1 MNRKPCNRVLK
12 LAAVLL
18 VAAAPALAADTY
30 EVDAAHSEVS
40 FLVRHLVG
48 RVRGSF
54 GQFEGKVVMDTAN
67 PAASSV
73 EFTIKAESI
82 DTNVAKRDDHLRSA
96 DFFDVAKYPSL
107 TFASKKVEKV
117 GDGQYKVTGDLTLRG
132 VTKEVVLAVEGSPT
146 PMQDPFG
153 NTKLGGSATT
163 RLNRKDFGLNWSKSL
178 DGGGL
183 VVGDE
188 VDVTIDIELIKQ

>member
-1 MNRKPCNRVLK
+1 MTRRPFLFACALAFVL
-12 LAAVLL
+12 
-18 VAAAPALAADTY
+18 AAAPVFAQAGTWQIDSAHTSAQFAVKHMMVSTVRGQFNKTSGTVAWDGKDFTTAAVD
-30 EVDAAHSEVS
+30 VVIDAASINT
-40 FLVRHLVG
+40 R
-48 RVRGSF
+48 
-54 GQFEGKVVMDTAN
+54 
-67 PAASSV
+67 
-73 EFTIKAESI
+73 ESR
-82 DTNVAKRDDHLRSA
+82 RDDHLRSA
-96 DFFDVAKYPSL
+96 DFFDVARHPTL

-178 DGGGL
+178 DGGG
-183 VVGDE
+183 VVLGDE
-188 VDVTIDIELIKQ
+188 VEVTIDIELIKK

>member
-1 MNRKPCNRVLK
+1 MHRIVRF
-12 LAAVLL
+12 AAIALL
-18 VAAAPALAADTY
+18 VATPALADTSTWQI
-30 EVDAAHSEVS
+30 DPDHTSAQFAIKHLMVS
-40 FLVRHLVG
+40 T
-48 RVRGSF
+48 VRGTM
-54 GQFEGKVVMDTAN
+54 GPVTGTATLDDADLGK
-67 PAASSV
+67 SSV
-73 EFTIKAESI
+73 TASVDIKGI
-82 DTNVAKRDDHLRSA
+82 DTRNQKRDDHLRSP

-178 DGGGL
+178 DGGG
-183 VVGDE
+183 VVLGDE
-188 VDVTIDIELIKQ
+188 VEVTIDIELVKK